1 MKYFPVLFAIVLTA
15 GCQEES
21 IRRAFPVE
29 YDEGMKEKALNY
41 ANVLQ
46 EPDDG
51 SPELAR
57 LGEKLFFDTRL
68 SGNGTQSCATCH
80 PPGAYGMD
88 NNLLSAGANGQVLKR
103 NTPTVLNAALH
114 ANQFWDGRAKTLEEQ
129 VKVAVMAPDE
139 LGMPSVR
146 ELEGRLKGDPDYQ
159 KLFAKAFP
167 DQQEPVSFENTA
179 RAIAAFERT
188 LITPSRFDHFLNG
201 AEDALNDQEKRG
213 LSLFADL
220 SCIKCHSGNTLGGNV
235 FQRFGLAGYY
245 WDYTRSAQIDEG
257 LFALTGNPADKY
269 VFKVP
274 SLRNVEKTAPYFHD
288 GSVATLEE
296 AIRIMAK
303 VQLGM
308 DLTAPEVNDIK
319 AFLQSLT
326 GAPTIGEP

>member
-1 MKYFPVLFAIVLTA
+1 MKYFPVFFAIVLA
-15 GCQEES
+15 ASCQEES

-41 ANVLQ
+41 ANVLKGQ
-46 EPDDG
+46 DSIPPD
-51 SPELAR
+51 LAS
-57 LGEKLFFDTRL
+57 LGKKLFFDTRL
-68 SGNGTQSCATCH
+68 SGNATQSCATCH
-80 PPGAYGMD
+80 PLNSYGMD
-88 NNLLSAGANGQVLKR
+88 NKTLPAGARGQLLKR
-103 NTPTVLNAALH
+103 NTPTVLNAAFH
-114 ANQFWDGRAKTLEEQ
+114 AHQFWDGRAKTLEEQ
-129 VKVAVMAPDE
+129 VKVAVLAPDE
-139 LGMPSVR
+139 LGMPSIQ
-146 ELEGRLKGDPDYQ
+146 ELEGRLKGDPDYK
-159 KLFAKAFP
+159 KLFALAFP
-167 DQQEPVSFENTA
+167 GQQEPVSFENTA
-179 RAIAAFERT
+179 LAIAAFERT

-245 WDYTRSAQIDEG
+245 WDYTKSAQIDEG
-257 LFALTGNPADKY
+257 RYVLTGNPADKY

-308 DLTAPEVNDIK
+308 DLTVPEINDIK
-319 AFLQSLT
+319 AFLQTLT
-326 GAPTIGEP
+326 AQDSD

>member
-1 MKYFPVLFAIVLTA
+1 MKYFPVFFAIVLA
-15 GCQEES
+15 ASCQEES

-41 ANVLQ
+41 ANVLKGQ
-46 EPDDG
+46 DSIPPD
-51 SPELAR
+51 LAS
-57 LGEKLFFDTRL
+57 LGKKLFFDTRL
-68 SGNGTQSCATCH
+68 SGNATQSCATCH
-80 PPGAYGMD
+80 PLNSYGMD
-88 NNLLSAGANGQVLKR
+88 NKTLPAGARGQLLKR
-103 NTPTVLNAALH
+103 NTPTVLNAAFH
-114 ANQFWDGRAKTLEEQ
+114 AHQFWDGRAKTLEEQ
-129 VKVAVMAPDE
+129 VKVAVLAPDE
-139 LGMPSVR
+139 LGMPSIQ
-146 ELEGRLKGDPDYQ
+146 ELEDRLKGDPGYK
-159 KLFAKAFP
+159 KLFALAFP
-167 DQQEPVSFENTA
+167 GQQEPVSFENIA
-179 RAIAAFERT
+179 LAIAAFERT

-245 WDYTRSAQIDEG
+245 WDYTKSAQIDEG
-257 LFALTGNPADKY
+257 RYVLTGNPADKY

-308 DLTAPEVNDIK
+308 DLTVPEINDIK
-319 AFLQSLT
+319 AFLQTLT
-326 GAPTIGEP
+326 AQDSD